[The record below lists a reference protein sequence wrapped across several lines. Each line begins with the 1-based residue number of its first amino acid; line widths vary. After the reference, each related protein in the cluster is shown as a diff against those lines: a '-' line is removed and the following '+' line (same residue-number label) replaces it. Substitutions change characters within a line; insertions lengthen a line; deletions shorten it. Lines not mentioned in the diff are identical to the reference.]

1 MSDLESKGNFAWSCR
16 NRATAWSEDPLIA
29 KSRDER
35 GTAVQNP
42 KAHIQTDEWATSHVL
57 SNKRVVMMCS
67 TAHFWLAR
75 LCYHKDDCSSRR
87 EISPYEP
94 AGG

>member
-1 MSDLESKGNFAWSCR
+1 L
-16 NRATAWSEDPLIA
+16 A
-29 KSRDER
+29 KSPLF
-35 GTAVQNP
+35 P
-42 KAHIQTDEWATSHVL
+42 KGSFFVISGYPGIPVHVL

-67 TAHFWLAR
+67 TAHLELAR